1 MSPEQIQT
9 AKLINEATN
18 KLLEK
23 YGLPPFDIPEENIH
37 VILKNFWKEPQFD
50 AYFTQNH
57 QEVNIKDKGSIS
69 NYAVKVFHEIL
80 HFKSYGAAQVL
91 MGDKKILAEYRLG
104 IKTASRDGDMIFFRN
119 LNEAITERMTKKYA
133 AELLSDPLFKKE
145 QEETRKEKKKFPSKD
160 LGDFYFME
168 EVDVRPLRNV
178 IRRFLKI
185 PQKTNSHYMAYGY
198 SPKRKT
204 FHNLVSKL
212 FTKNPGKFKDETE
225 GMELFESAMM
235 TGRLHG
241 IGQLIDKTFPR
252 KTTEEKGTFR
262 KIGELGED
270 SKGLAEFVDAL

>member
-1 MSPEQIQT
+1 
-9 AKLINEATN
+9 
-18 KLLEK
+18 
-23 YGLPPFDIPEENIH
+23 
-37 VILKNFWKEPQFD
+37 
-50 AYFTQNH
+50 
-57 QEVNIKDKGSIS
+57 
-69 NYAVKVFHEIL
+69 
-80 HFKSYGAAQVL
+80 
-91 MGDKKILAEYRLG
+91 
-104 IKTASRDGDMIFFRN
+104 
-119 LNEAITERMTKKYA
+119 
-133 AELLSDPLFKKE
+133 
-145 QEETRKEKKKFPSKD
+145 
-160 LGDFYFME
+160 
-168 EVDVRPLRNV
+168 
-178 IRRFLKI
+178 
-185 PQKTNSHYMAYGY
+185 MAYGY